1 MRDRLEIIR
10 KVIAGLYQFL
20 LTFLLIETGF
30 ALFQH
35 RQLNAIELGYLVF
48 CFILSYILRDHV
60 TNILL
65 YSLIHLLLAGFA
77 FAYALI
83 FLPQDRIQI
92 IMIVA
97 LVGACLLLLVDGAS
111 YIAHDFILKP
121 VQEVPWPTFVVA
133 VFMNA
138 IALYSKIPFLIKL
151 GFFIPLILFFLYML
165 RFYIEGLEKYM
176 DSSSNVS
183 GLPMGQIVSM
193 NTMVVTGIMI
203 LTVVVVTLAEV
214 LRLDLF
220 LGGFLSGIVSMLK
233 MLLLILIIIWKYIS
247 RFMTL
252 KESSNPQKEMEA
264 LHRTWA
270 KEDPA
275 NHIWDF
281 LVRAIFILIVSVIL
295 YQILKKLLP
304 YLLARRQT
312 KTADI
317 IERLPSKKSANVLPG
332 DPDGEV
338 VSDEVETSMVKK
350 ARRIYKKRVQKY
362 KNFYIPPK
370 SATSGDIRTGLLEVE
385 AGLASKVNSEK
396 TGSELLD
403 IGSEIEVR
411 EKDENPKFN
420 KMTLLYN
427 AVRYGNYQ
435 PSADDLKRMK
445 EE

>member
-138 IALYSKIPFLIKL
+138 IALYSKIPFTIKL
-151 GFFIPLILFFLYML
+151 GFLF
-165 RFYIEGLEKYM
+165 
-176 DSSSNVS
+176 
-183 GLPMGQIVSM
+183 P
-193 NTMVVTGIMI
+193 
-203 LTVVVVTLAEV
+203 
-214 LRLDLF
+214 
-220 LGGFLSGIVSMLK
+220 
-233 MLLLILIIIWKYIS
+233 
-247 RFMTL
+247 
-252 KESSNPQKEMEA
+252 
-264 LHRTWA
+264 
-270 KEDPA
+270 
-275 NHIWDF
+275 
-281 LVRAIFILIVSVIL
+281 
-295 YQILKKLLP
+295 
-304 YLLARRQT
+304 
-312 KTADI
+312 
-317 IERLPSKKSANVLPG
+317 
-332 DPDGEV
+332 
-338 VSDEVETSMVKK
+338 
-350 ARRIYKKRVQKY
+350 
-362 KNFYIPPK
+362 
-370 SATSGDIRTGLLEVE
+370 
-385 AGLASKVNSEK
+385 
-396 TGSELLD
+396 
-403 IGSEIEVR
+403 
-411 EKDENPKFN
+411 
-420 KMTLLYN
+420 
-427 AVRYGNYQ
+427 
-435 PSADDLKRMK
+435 
-445 EE
+445 